1 MRICSPSFIFA
12 ATIATLTI
20 AIATPQSADPQ
31 ELLEV
36 TARFQAL
43 VPHKKGEPQNATKH
57 TPAVVWLTPLDSS
70 HISPPDTSRK
80 YTLLQKNKEFIPHV
94 LVVPVGSVVEFPNAD
109 PFFHNVFSLFD
120 GRRFD
125 LGLYEAGSSRG
136 VTFGK
141 EGISYIFCNIH
152 PDMSAVVIALS
163 TPFFAVEN
171 AHGQFDIPNVPPDNY
186 LLQVWEQGTDP
197 ADLKLLE
204 RKVQVSAGH
213 TDLGIIPLLRPP
225 HPSSHT
231 NKYGKVYETREP
243 AIY

>member
-1 MRICSPSFIFA
+1 MGFGCFWRRSRLQVLGMRICSPSFIFS
-12 ATIATLTI
+12 ATVATLTI
-20 AIATPQSADPQ
+20 AVVTAQSANTQ

-36 TARFQAL
+36 TARFEAQ
-43 VPHKKGEPQNATKH
+43 VGHKKGETRNTIDRP
-57 TPAVVWLTPLDSS
+57 PAVAWLTPLDSS
-70 HISPPDTSRK
+70 HNPPPDTSRK

-152 PDMSAVVIALS
+152 PDMSAVVIALP
-163 TPFFAVEN
+163 TPFFAMED
-171 AHGQFDIPNVPPDNY
+171 AHGQFRIPNVPP
-186 LLQVWEQGTDP
+186 
-197 ADLKLLE
+197 
-204 RKVQVSAGH
+204 
-213 TDLGIIPLLRPP
+213 
-225 HPSSHT
+225 
-231 NKYGKVYETREP
+231 
-243 AIY
+243 